1 MVNTAMNHS
10 SNPWLLWIPD
20 HRIDLTTFKTQV
32 KSRAADEWFHCK
44 VLNILFTSFLIV
56 HRSVHHQIAVYLAF
70 FTITLTII
78 RSTFRQSFLENR
90 AQEIEKNKL
99 RLISFVYTLT
109 KYAIHLYSLFQA
121 TENMDTITT
130 TLRLKLIK
138 PLNFSLKNLSKTK
151 PWNTQ
156 GCCVWDPGDAISLN
170 VMTLSR

>member
-10 SNPWLLWIPD
+10 RNPWLLWVPD
-20 HRIDLTTFKTQV
+20 HRSDLTTFKTQV
-32 KSRAADEWFHCK
+32 KSRAADEWFHSR

-78 RSTFRQSFLENR
+78 RSTFRQRFFENR

-109 KYAIHLYSLFQA
+109 KYAIRFIFPYSSNRKHGHYNYHVE
-121 TENMDTITT
+121 T
-130 TLRLKLIK
+130 
-138 PLNFSLKNLSKTK
+138 KTNQTPK
-151 PWNTQ
+151 VQ
-156 GCCVWDPGDAISLN
+156 SQK
-170 VMTLSR
+170 SF